1 MIPSLRHAR
10 PVKTPGPWL
19 RQAGGENAIFD
30 PDTNAVHFLNPTA
43 LAIWDLCDGETEP
56 GEMIDAICEIS
67 DQHVDV
73 ISEDVER
80 TLIHLEHLGLITWE
94 R

>member
-1 MIPSLRHAR
+1 MIPSLRDAR
-10 PVKTPGPWL
+10 PVKRPGPWL
-19 RQAGGENAIFD
+19 RQAGKENAIVD

-56 GEMIDAICEIS
+56 EEMIEAICEIS
-67 DQHVDV
+67 GQHKDV
-73 ISEDVER
+73 IAEDVER
-80 TLIHLEHLGLITWE
+80 TLIHLEHLGLIAWE